1 MPSIAEHIMAHNDT
15 PRRLTLVVAAWFRYL
30 SGIDESGKE
39 FTIKETDEIDIKNLQ
54 AKARDGGHLPNN
66 LMGIRNLF
74 GDDLRDDKGFM
85 GELTTALDSL
95 YKNGAKKTIENYA

>member
-1 MPSIAEHIMAHNDT
+1 MPSIAEHIMAHDDT

-30 SGIDESGKE
+30 SGYDENGNE
-39 FTIKETDEIDIKNLQ
+39 FVIKETDEIDIKNLQ

-66 LMGIRNLF
+66 LMSIRNLF

-85 GELTTALDSL
+85 GELTKALDSL
-95 YKNGAKKTIENYA
+95 YNNGAKKTLANYA